1 MLVQPIAMVHGPYKC
16 NPGWILL
23 GRSLF
28 TQRVGAQ
35 ERKQREKTTDKAR
48 KGKERSKE
56 TKDLSKS
63 FIKGLRQDSDYQGED
78 YEVFSAWLGETE

>member
-1 MLVQPIAMVHGPYKC
+1 MAAVL
-16 NPGWILL
+16 
-23 GRSLF
+23 
-28 TQRVGAQ
+28 TQYLGAQ
-35 ERKQREKTTDKAR
+35 ERKQREKTTDQAR